1 MSTARVLLPVSES
14 ATLRLTVAEAVYNA
28 LEERGSVEFTVVYV
42 PSLRTTRE
50 DRAAEIEEAEV
61 LLDRVAAWIETDAGE
76 DRERLR
82 IEVRVI
88 GVDAN
93 LYSPLDVANVLV
105 DEIRAN
111 QIDTVV
117 FDPGYDPGG
126 GVNVLNPIERVI
138 RESTAATV
146 VEPSVEPAVRR
157 PRFPRRADLRR
168 YGLVFALSFVFY
180 LVLAGQLTAFELVTG
195 ALTSAIVTA
204 TLGAISLWQPPAL
217 RYSPARAARALV
229 YIPYLLVKI
238 AQSNVSVARVILD
251 PRLPIEP
258 RVVRY
263 HPAVFGPFPITT
275 LANSI
280 TLTPGTLSMRIVDQ
294 ELLVHTLTPAAR
306 ADLIDGRL
314 ERAVR
319 FLFFGR
325 KSMRIPNPRERD
337 DVEVIEPPEGE
348 R

>member
-1 MSTARVLLPVSES
+1 MTYTRVLLPVSES
-14 ATLRLTVAEAVYNA
+14 ATLRRTVAEAVYRA
-28 LEERGSVEFTVVYV
+28 IEEPGSVEFTVVYV

-50 DRAAEIEEAEV
+50 DRSAELEAAEA
-61 LLDRVAAWIETDAGE
+61 LLDRVEAWIETDAGE
-76 DRERLR
+76 ESER
-82 IEVRVI
+82 VRTEGHVV

-93 LYSPLDVANVLV
+93 LYSPLDVAHVLV
-105 DEIRAN
+105 DEIRSTQA
-111 QIDTVV
+111 DTVV

-138 RESTAATV
+138 RESTDATV
-146 VEPSVEPAVRR
+146 VVPSVEPVVRR

-168 YGLVFALSFVFY
+168 YGFVFAISFVFY
-180 LVLAGQLTAFELVTG
+180 LILAGGVTAFELVTG
-195 ALTSAIVTA
+195 AITASIVTA
-204 TLGAISLWQPPAL
+204 TLGAISLWQPPAY
-217 RYSPARAARALV
+217 RYTPARAARAVV
-229 YIPYLLVKI
+229 YIPYLLVMI
-238 AQSNVSVARVILD
+238 AQSNISVARVILD
-251 PRLPIEP
+251 PRLRIEP

-280 TLTPGTLSMRIVDQ
+280 TLTPGTLSMRVVDQ
-294 ELLVHTLTPAAR
+294 ELLVHTLTRSAR
-306 ADLIDGRL
+306 EDLVDGRL

-325 KSMRIPNPRERD
+325 KSTRIPSPLERE
-337 DVEVIEPPEGE
+337 DVEVIEPPEGP